1 MIREVR
7 IRICWLLVITPI
19 FGKIGNT
26 HSSQSYKRAT
36 IINYNSIESYYQ
48 HFYSSYHVRIAIYD
62 GRTFKT
68 LFTHF
73 KALPKLL
80 VDQRIEIQNV
90 RKTFFRVLPV
100 CEVVFEIHLNWIR
113 LLDIGTCSKQG
124 RISSLNRT
132 GLVIEQTFRSN
143 GCGLYGRAVASN
155 TRDLWFNSSQ

>member
-100 CEVVFEIHLNWIR
+100 CSVWGGLWNPSQ
-113 LLDIGTCSKQG
+113 LD
-124 RISSLNRT
+124 SLVGHWNVQQAGKDQFTKPNRT
-132 GLVIEQTFRSN
+132 CNWTNV
-143 GCGLYGRAVASN
+143 
-155 TRDLWFNSSQ
+155 